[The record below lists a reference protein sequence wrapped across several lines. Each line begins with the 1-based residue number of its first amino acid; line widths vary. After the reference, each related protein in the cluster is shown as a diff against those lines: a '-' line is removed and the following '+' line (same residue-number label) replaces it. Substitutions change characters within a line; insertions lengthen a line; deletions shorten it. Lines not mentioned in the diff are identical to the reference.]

1 MPCHSVRKDAWV
13 PAAVDHGADWQ
24 GPPLEAEALQPL
36 AGGLG
41 ARGGST
47 SCRKPAGSL
56 STKAA
61 YRSHIRESP
70 GGQRGD
76 MGLKDARGPPEEAS
90 ATPAHPAGTHSHTC
104 PGAQPG
110 PSQELPQCPCPSSL
124 SPQTRAPRGPA
135 SVPPNLVS
143 SMGTLGTHHRVCE
156 K

>member
-1 MPCHSVRKDAWV
+1 MPGSPLWWLTVQTGR
-13 PAAVDHGADWQ
+13 DH
-24 GPPLEAEALQPL
+24 PLRQRPCNPCRSPGGEGRQHLLQEACRLSAK
-36 AGGLG
+36 AG
-41 ARGGST
+41 
-47 SCRKPAGSL
+47 
-56 STKAA
+56 

-110 PSQELPQCPCPSSL
+110 PSQELPQYPCPSSL

-135 SVPPNLVS
+135 PPLQSLVS

>member
-13 PAAVDHGADWQ
+13 PAAVAHGADWQ

-36 AGGLG
+36 EEACRLSAKAG
-41 ARGGST
+41 
-47 SCRKPAGSL
+47 
-56 STKAA
+56 

-110 PSQELPQCPCPSSL
+110 PSQELPQYPCPSSL
-124 SPQTRAPRGPA
+124 SPQTRAPRAPA
-135 SVPPNLVS
+135 PPLQTLVS